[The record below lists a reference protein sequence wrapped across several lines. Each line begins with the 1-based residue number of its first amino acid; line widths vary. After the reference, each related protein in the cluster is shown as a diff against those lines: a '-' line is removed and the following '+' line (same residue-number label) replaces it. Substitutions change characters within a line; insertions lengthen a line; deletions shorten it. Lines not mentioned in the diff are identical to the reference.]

1 MKLRFASLAAVAA
14 LAASPL
20 AANALVYTFNASLNG
35 ANELPTPVVTAGTGI
50 ATLSYN
56 DMGTAGTGDD
66 TYSFTLVASGY
77 AGTATGRHIHAAATT
92 AETAGALV
100 NLAIA
105 PFAGANL
112 PGFLVVGAVGVAP
125 PAAFTTP
132 PNGALNVGYLSM
144 SFLAAL
150 QGGLAYVNVHT
161 PTNGSGVIRG
171 QLVQVSAVPEPAT
184 YGMLALGLVGIG
196 FAARRRSRC

>member
-20 AANALVYTFNASLNG
+20 AANAVVYTFNASLNG

-77 AGTATGRHIHAAATT
+77 AGTASGFHIHAAATT
-92 AETAGALV
+92 AETAGVRV

-125 PAAFTTP
+125 PAAFATP
-132 PNGALNVGYLSM
+132 SGALNGGHPLM

-196 FAARRRSRC
+196 FAARRRRLG